1 MAIRLDERAVKS
13 APAPSMAPSTSRL
26 PYWDDEATG
35 FNYRINGTER
45 RITIRLVS

>member
-13 APAPSMAPSTSRL
+13 APAPSTSRL

-35 FNYRINGTER
+35 LNYRINGTER